1 MSAISS
7 SLGRREFLASTAAI
21 GASALFATSARAAAE
36 DGSIRPFHINIP
48 EDQLAD
54 LRRRVLA
61 TRWPERETVNDR
73 SQGVQLAKIQEIV
86 RYWGK
91 DYDWRKVEAKLN
103 ALPQFMTEIDGL
115 DIHFIHVRSKHES
128 ALPLIVTHG
137 WPGSVIEQLGII
149 DPLTNPTA
157 HGGSASDAFHLVIP
171 SMPGYGFSAK
181 PTTTGWDPDHIAR
194 AWAELMK
201 RLGYTRYVAQGGDW
215 GAPISTA
222 MARQAPAGLLG
233 IHVNLPA
240 TIPPEVGAVLAA
252 GGPAPAALSEK
263 ERAAFEAL
271 DTFTKKN
278 RAYSVMMNTR
288 PQMISYALTDSPAGL
303 AAFIYDY
310 NNGEPERLLTK
321 DEMLDDITLYW
332 LTNTAASSARLY
344 WENHSNILSAVA
356 LKTAEISIPVA
367 ITVFPEE
374 IYRAPETWARRAFPN
389 LTYFHEVDKG
399 GHFAAWEQPELFS
412 AELRAAFRSLRQSI

>member
-1 MSAISS
+1 MSATSS
-7 SLGRREFLASTAAI
+7 SLDRREFLTSAAAV
-21 GASALFATSARAAAE
+21 GVSSLFASSARAAAG
-36 DGSIRPFHINIP
+36 DGSIRPFHVNIP
-48 EDQLAD
+48 QDQLVD

-61 TRWPERETVNDR
+61 TRWPERETVTDR
-73 SQGVQLAKIQEIV
+73 SQGVQLAKIQEVV

-91 DYDWRKVEAKLN
+91 DYDWRKVEARLN

-115 DIHFIHVRSKHES
+115 DIHFIHVRAKHDN

-157 HGGSASDAFHLVIP
+157 HGASAADAFDLVIP
-171 SMPGYGFSAK
+171 SMPGYGFSGK

-194 AWAELMK
+194 AWAQLMK

-222 MARQAPAGLLG
+222 MAHQAPAGLLG

-240 TIPPEVGAVLAA
+240 TIPPDVGAALAA
-252 GGPAPAALSEK
+252 GGPAPAGLSDK
-263 ERAAFEAL
+263 ESAAFEAL

-278 RAYSVMMNTR
+278 RTYSVMMNTR
-288 PQMISYALTDSPAGL
+288 TQMISYGLTDSPAGL

-321 DEMLDDITLYW
+321 GQMLDDFTLYW

-344 WENHSNILSAVA
+344 WENHGNILSAVA
-356 LKTAEISIPVA
+356 QKTAEISLPVA
-367 ITVFPEE
+367 ITVFPDE
-374 IYRAPETWARRAFPN
+374 IYRAPETWARRAFRN
-389 LTYFHEVDKG
+389 LSYFHEVDKG

-412 AELRAAFRSLRQSI
+412 AELRAAFKSLRQSI